1 MRGQAF
7 IVFENVEDATKAV
20 QSMQGFPF
28 HSKKMRI
35 QFAKT
40 DSDVIA
46 KRKGTYVP
54 REQSKKKKKKKNKD
68 KTKGKNFMSILQNYL
83 YPVRFWFESNGCNDA
98 NDESSN
104 DDANAKNDATIWY
117 ADADEYATN
126 AEKHGE

>member
-7 IVFENVEDATKAV
+7 IVFENVEDAAKAV

-40 DSDVIA
+40 DSDVIS

-68 KTKGKNFMSILQNYL
+68 KTKGTIYILRL
-83 YPVRFWFESNGCNDA
+83 IFGAF
-98 NDESSN
+98 
-104 DDANAKNDATIWY
+104 
-117 ADADEYATN
+117 
-126 AEKHGE
+126 

>member
-68 KTKGKNFMSILQNYL
+68 KTKGKNFKVYVDFTELFIPGKVLVRIQWLQ
-83 YPVRFWFESNGCNDA
+83 
-98 NDESSN
+98 
-104 DDANAKNDATIWY
+104 
-117 ADADEYATN
+117 
-126 AEKHGE
+126 

>member
-7 IVFENVEDATKAV
+7 IVFENVEDAAKAV

-40 DSDVIA
+40 DSDVIS

-68 KTKGKNFMSILQNYL
+68 KTKG
-83 YPVRFWFESNGCNDA
+83 
-98 NDESSN
+98 
-104 DDANAKNDATIWY
+104 
-117 ADADEYATN
+117 TN
-126 AEKHGE
+126 HIICLIFGAIKWPKKISKFPY